1 MSTTNRKPVLFTL
14 DPDTVELL
22 NRANESTYVPKSRIV
37 DLAVQEYLKNYQD
50 DDSNVSTYVGVIE

>member
-14 DPDTVELL
+14 DPKTVELL

-37 DLAVQEYLKNYQD
+37 DLALQEYLKGYQD
-50 DDSNVSTYVGVIE
+50 DDSSSTYVDVLG

>member
-14 DPDTVELL
+14 DPSTVELL

-37 DLAVQEYLKNYQD
+37 DLALQEYLKDYQD
-50 DDSNVSTYVGVIE
+50 DDSNVSTYVGIIE

>member
-14 DPDTVELL
+14 DPSTVELL

-37 DLAVQEYLKNYQD
+37 DLALQEYLNSYED
-50 DDSNVSTYVGVIE
+50 DDSNVSTYVGIIE